1 MSEKLL
7 PCPFCGEEAEIESFP
22 VFTNLR
28 PYSPETADKKYY
40 VQCKGC
46 ATQCGALEYD
56 TPEEAMAAWNRRT
69 GGWIAV
75 TEKLPEDDPDISRYS
90 DSHFEF
96 CTVMAAGFYA
106 GSNRLSVGQVN
117 RLINYRT
124 GIEYIDRVAKT
135 LDEWYWGGSFEKV
148 THWMPMPQGPE
159 GAERKNG

>member
-7 PCPFCGEEAEIESFP
+7 PCPFCGEEAEIKSFP

-56 TPEEAMAAWNRRT
+56 TPEEAIAAWNRRA

-75 TEKLPEDDPDISRYS
+75 TEKLPEEGETFLGWHKDGFVIM
-90 DSHFEF
+90 
-96 CTVMAAGFYA
+96 TVNMF
-106 GSNRLSVGQVN
+106 
-117 RLINYRT
+117 
-124 GIEYIDRVAKT
+124 
-135 LDEWYWGGSFEKV
+135 DEMDEV
-148 THWMPMPQGPE
+148 THWMPLPQGPE
-159 GAERKNG
+159 GADRNG

>member
-56 TPEEAMAAWNRRT
+56 TPEETIAAWNRRA
-69 GGWIAV
+69 GGWIPV
-75 TEKLPEDDPDISRYS
+75 KERLPGKGECLVVHTDGTVHPASVIFGEDFK
-90 DSHFEF
+90 H
-96 CTVMAAGFYA
+96 C
-106 GSNRLSVGQVN
+106 
-117 RLINYRT
+117 
-124 GIEYIDRVAKT
+124 
-135 LDEWYWGGSFEKV
+135 
-148 THWMPMPQGPE
+148 THWMPLPKPPE
-159 GAERKNG
+159 GGAHNG